1 MAKEAKKVIK
11 EAKKVAKLEKKAT
24 KAALAE
30 KKKLEEDQLFE

>member
-30 KKKLEEDQLFE
+30 KKKLEED